1 MLQAVTKVIEYMDEK
16 GLSTEERLRLLG
28 SVSRLNADAVAV
40 KALFDDEGLTQ
51 EEQGQAVRV
60 IRAMIRPRKS
70 AAKETPKGK
79 AKK

>member
-1 MLQAVTKVIEYMDEK
+1 MFQAVRKVIEYMDGK

-40 KALFDDEGLTQ
+40 KALFDEEGLTQ
-51 EEQGQAVRV
+51 EEQAQAVRA
-60 IRAMIRPRKS
+60 IRAMIRPRKA